1 MGETDT
7 RLLLVGGE
15 EALRLCRAALDAHA
29 GGVELLHAADRAGL
43 ERALRGGTPDAIL
56 AELEAGDFTALELA
70 GLCETLGLADRL
82 VLLVEHGGEDA
93 ALACLSA
100 GVDQFLPL
108 DSRSLRRLPV
118 LVELLRRRQLESC
131 ARKRIEDEL
140 RESRE
145 RYLDVFDNTSDLIQC
160 LAPDG
165 SFLYVNRAWRETM
178 GYSEEEVKHLNL
190 VDVLHPDSMIC
201 CQDRFRRLKQGETLN
216 RIDFKFVTKDGETVH
231 LEGDCGSIFKDGRP
245 ISTRGIFRNVTDTL
259 RAERALRLSEARYQ
273 ALYENAP
280 DIYTSIDANGV
291 ILSINRVGAAMLG
304 YEPEELVGQSAT
316 LLIHPEDQ
324 ARVLRHVTMR
334 LRDAAPDGG
343 IEYRKLR
350 KDGSVLWVHQRAN
363 LDPAAE
369 EEARLLVICRE
380 ITDRRELEQRLAD
393 QASHDELTG
402 LVNRRE
408 FERRLRMLAQR
419 DAHGNQLHVL
429 CYLDLDNF
437 KVVNDSCGHLAGD
450 ELLRRIA
457 ALLSA
462 QVRSRDTLARV
473 GGDEFA
479 LLLENA
485 SLEEATALAE
495 RMRETV
501 EKFRF
506 QWHARQF
513 GIGVSIGL
521 VPFHGGVAFEA
532 LLSHADSACYTAK
545 ERGRNC
551 IYVHPVDRGLE
562 QRQVAAGD
570 MQWGRRLT
578 AALETDGFSL
588 YAQSM
593 RMAGAGDGA
602 RRLEILLRLP
612 GDGPD
617 KGGVVPPGAFLA
629 AANRYNLATAIDRWV
644 LGRVV
649 DWFGRHGDCL
659 EETELCA
666 VNLSAAAVAD
676 DSFLDF
682 VTGLLDRSGFPARKL
697 CFEISESAAA
707 SAMAHAARFMQAMKA
722 RGCRIALDDFGSG
735 LSSFAFLKE
744 LPVDMV
750 KIDGSFVRQ
759 ITASDVDRTLVR
771 SVHEVATS
779 MGKQTVA
786 EHVESAAA
794 VLALREIGVDFL
806 QGFHIA
812 RPCPLPAVFERSAGD
827 GRVVPFTV
835 H

>member
-15 EALRLCRAALDAHA
+15 ETLRLCRAALDAHA
-29 GGVELLHAADRAGL
+29 GAVELLHAADRAAV
-43 ERALRGGTPDAIL
+43 ESALRGGAPDVIL
-56 AELEAGDFTALELA
+56 AELACGDLTALELA
-70 GLCETLGLADRL
+70 GLCETLALADRL
-82 VLLVEHGGEDA
+82 VLLVGHGGEET

-100 GVDQFLPL
+100 GIDQFLPL
-108 DSRSLRRLPV
+108 NPDSLRRLPV
-118 LVELLRRRQLESC
+118 LIDLLQRRRVEAS

-178 GYSEEEVKHLNL
+178 GYSEEEVRQLNL

-231 LEGDCGSIFKDGRP
+231 FEGDCGSIFKDGRP
-245 ISTRGIFRNVTDTL
+245 ISTRGIFRNITDTI

-280 DIYTSIDANGV
+280 DIYTSIDAEGV
-291 ILSINRVGAAMLG
+291 ILSINQVGAAMLG
-304 YEPEELVGQSAT
+304 YEPEELIGQSAT

-324 ARVLRHVTMR
+324 ARVLQHVGER
-334 LRDAAPDGG
+334 LQNPVPDEG

-350 KDGSVLWVHQRAN
+350 KDGSVLWVHQRAS

-369 EEARLLVICRE
+369 DNPRLLVICRD
-380 ITDRRELEQRLAD
+380 ITDRRELEERLAY
-393 QASHDELTG
+393 QATHDELTG
-402 LVNRRE
+402 LINRRE
-408 FERRLRMLAQR
+408 FERRLRLLAR
-419 DAHGNQLHVL
+419 REHHADQLHVL

-450 ELLRRIA
+450 ELLRRVS

-462 QVRSRDTLARV
+462 QVRSRDMLARV

-485 SLEEATALAE
+485 SQEEAQALAE

-513 GIGVSIGL
+513 SIGVSIGM
-521 VPFHGGVAFEA
+521 VPFHSGVAFEA

-545 ERGRNC
+545 EQGRNC
-551 IYVHPVDRGLE
+551 IYVYPVERSLE
-562 QRQVAAGD
+562 KAVPAGD
-570 MQWGRRLT
+570 MQWAPRLT
-578 AALETDGFSL
+578 AALETDGFRL

-593 RMAGAGDGA
+593 RVAGGEDGA

-612 GDGPD
+612 DAGRE
-617 KGGVVPPGAFLA
+617 GGEIIPPGAFMSAAERYSLA
-629 AANRYNLATAIDRWV
+629 VPIDRWV

-649 DWFGRHGDCL
+649 DWFGRHADCL

-666 VNLSAAAVAD
+666 INLSAAAVAD
-676 DSFLDF
+676 EGFLDF
-682 VTGLLDRSGFPARKL
+682 VTELLDRSGFPARKL
-697 CFEISESAAA
+697 CFEISESAATA
-707 SAMAHAARFMQAMKA
+707 DLAHSARFMQAVKA

-759 ITASDVDRTLVR
+759 ITASDVDRTMVQ
-771 SVHEVATS
+771 SVHDIAAS

-786 EHVESAAA
+786 EHVESASAA
-794 VLALREIGVDFL
+794 LMLQDIGVDFL

-812 RPCPLPAVFERSAGD
+812 MPCPLPAAFEHAAGD
-827 GRVVPFTV
+827 GRVVPFTA

>member
-1 MGETDT
+1 MMEETDT

-15 EALRLCRAALDAHA
+15 EALRLCRGALDAHA
-29 GGVELLHAADRAGL
+29 GAIELSHAVDHAEV
-43 ERALRGGTPDAIL
+43 ERALRNGAPDVIL
-56 AELEAGDFTALELA
+56 AELACGDITALELA

-82 VLLVEHGGEDA
+82 VLLVEHGGEET

-100 GVDQFLPL
+100 GIDQFLPL
-108 DSRSLRRLPV
+108 NPESLRRLPV
-118 LVELLRRRQLESC
+118 LIDLLRRRRIEAS
-131 ARKRIEDEL
+131 ARKRIEEEL
-140 RESRE
+140 HESRE

-178 GYSEEEVKHLNL
+178 GYTEEEVKRLNL
-190 VDVLHPDSMIC
+190 LDVLHPDSMIC

-245 ISTRGIFRNVTDTL
+245 ISTRGIFRNVTDTI

-280 DIYTSIDANGV
+280 DIYTTIDAEGV
-291 ILSINRVGAAMLG
+291 ILSINKVGADMLG
-304 YEPEELVGQSAT
+304 YEPAELIGQSAT
-316 LLIHPEDQ
+316 LVIHPEDQ
-324 ARVLRHVTMR
+324 ARVLEHIAGR
-334 LRDAAPDGG
+334 LRNTQPDEG

-350 KDGSVLWVHQRAN
+350 KDGSVLWVHQRAS
-363 LDPAAE
+363 LDPAADDNP
-369 EEARLLVICRE
+369 RLLVICRD
-380 ITDRRELEQRLAD
+380 ITDRRELEERLAY
-393 QASHDELTG
+393 QATHDGLTG
-402 LVNRRE
+402 LINRRE
-408 FERRLRMLAQR
+408 FERRLRLLAQR
-419 DAHGNQLHVL
+419 ENHADQLHVL

-437 KVVNDSCGHLAGD
+437 KAVNDSCGHLAGD
-450 ELLRRIA
+450 ELLRRVS

-462 QVRSRDTLARV
+462 QVRTRDMLARV

-485 SLEEATALAE
+485 SLEEAQALAE

-513 GIGVSIGL
+513 SIGVSIGM
-521 VPFHGGVAFEA
+521 VPFHCGVAFEV

-551 IYVHPVDRGLE
+551 IYVYPVERGLE
-562 QRQVAAGD
+562 KAAPAGD
-570 MQWGRRLT
+570 MQWAPRLT
-578 AALETDGFSL
+578 AALDADGFRL
-588 YAQSM
+588 YAQPM
-593 RMAGAGDGA
+593 QAVGEDDGR

-612 GDGPD
+612 ENGPD
-617 KGGVVPPGAFLA
+617 EGEVILPGAFMSAAERYRLA
-629 AANRYNLATAIDRWV
+629 IPIDRWV
-644 LGRVV
+644 LRRVV
-649 DWFGRHGDCL
+649 DWFGRHRECL

-666 VNLSAAAVAD
+666 VNLSAAAIAD
-676 DSFLDF
+676 EGFVDF
-682 VTGLLDRSGFPARKL
+682 VLGLLDSSGFPARKL
-697 CFEISESAAA
+697 CFEISESVAT
-707 SAMAHAARFMQAMKA
+707 SDLVRSTQFMQAVKA

-735 LSSFAFLKE
+735 LSSFVLLQE

-750 KIDGSFVRQ
+750 KIDGSFVRR
-759 ITASDVDRTLVR
+759 ITDSEVDRTMVR
-771 SVHEVATS
+771 SVRDIAAS
-779 MGKQTVA
+779 LGKQTVA
-786 EHVESAAA
+786 EHVESAATA
-794 VLALREIGVDFL
+794 TMLESMGVDLL

-812 RPCPLPAVFERSAGD
+812 RPRPLAALFEQTAD
-827 GRVVPFTV
+827 DVRVVPFTA